1 MKRWLILLLVILIG
15 LWWGTV
21 RAIDPYE
28 DLQRQINELSSAREQ
43 SVAATKPLEGELT
56 RLNKQLDN
64 IEAGIAQAKEDLR
77 ALEASIAVREKD
89 FGEQY
94 VLLSER
100 VQSLYK
106 NSRAPGGLVV
116 LFTSAG
122 GSNFFRDLFYEQTV
136 ADRDKDEIAKISL
149 DLIQLEKDK
158 QKAESDRTRLADLQV
173 KVDKEAEF
181 FRTEVAGAKAYQA
194 SLSQQIA
201 TLTARQQ
208 SIISQ
213 RQSSLGLPQS
223 LGAGPLY
230 CTDDRTLDPGFGN
243 AFAFYTYGIPHRVG
257 MNQYGAYGRAKA
269 GQSADDI
276 LRAYFA
282 DFNFE
287 QRDNIEIDVQGYGRV
302 KLEDYLL
309 GIYEMPGDW
318 PAAALQAQAISA
330 RSYALAYTNNGANS
344 ICTSQ
349 ACQVYK
355 GGNKGGGWEQAVKDT
370 AGKTMVSGGQPIS
383 AWYSSTDGGYTFGN
397 EEVWG
402 GSHRSWT
409 KRTRDTTGDVGSFGE
424 LNERAY
430 DKESPCF
437 YSAQGF
443 RTQYGK
449 SAWLKSEEVADIVNA
464 LMLAKADSGTADHLY
479 QTDKPHPYGGEVWDE
494 ARVRQ
499 ELSGKG
505 ITPYTSVSNVS
516 VGADFGSGQTT
527 NVSVSGSAGTK
538 DFSGSEFKSYFNL
551 RAPANIQIVGPLYNV
566 ERK

>member
-1 MKRWLILLLVILIG
+1 MKRWLILLLVILVG
-15 LWWGTV
+15 LWWGAV
-21 RAIDPYE
+21 RAIEPID
-28 DLQRQINELSSAREQ
+28 DLQRQIDELSQALEQ

-64 IEAGIAQAKEDLR
+64 IEAGIAKAKEDLR

-116 LFTSAG
+116 LFTSAW

-136 ADRDKDEIAKISL
+136 EERDKDEIAKISL

-243 AFAFYTYGIPHRVG
+243 ALAFYTYGIPHRVG
-257 MNQYGAYGRAKA
+257 MNQYGAYGRANA

-276 LRAYFA
+276 LRAYFSGI
-282 DFNFE
+282 NFE
-287 QRDNIEIDVQGYGRV
+287 GGKQDVQIKIQGNGAQS
-302 KLEDYLL
+302 LDEYLL
-309 GIYEMPGDW
+309 GIYE
-318 PAAALQAQAISA
+318 
-330 RSYALAYTNNGANS
+330 
-344 ICTSQ
+344 
-349 ACQVYK
+349 
-355 GGNKGGGWEQAVKDT
+355 
-370 AGKTMVSGGQPIS
+370 
-383 AWYSSTDGGYTFGN
+383 
-397 EEVWG
+397 
-402 GSHRSWT
+402 
-409 KRTRDTTGDVGSFGE
+409 
-424 LNERAY
+424 
-430 DKESPCF
+430 
-437 YSAQGF
+437 
-443 RTQYGK
+443 
-449 SAWLKSEEVADIVNA
+449 
-464 LMLAKADSGTADHLY
+464 
-479 QTDKPHPYGGEVWDE
+479 
-494 ARVRQ
+494 
-499 ELSGKG
+499 
-505 ITPYTSVSNVS
+505 
-516 VGADFGSGQTT
+516 
-527 NVSVSGSAGTK
+527 
-538 DFSGSEFKSYFNL
+538 
-551 RAPANIQIVGPLYNV
+551 
-566 ERK
+566 